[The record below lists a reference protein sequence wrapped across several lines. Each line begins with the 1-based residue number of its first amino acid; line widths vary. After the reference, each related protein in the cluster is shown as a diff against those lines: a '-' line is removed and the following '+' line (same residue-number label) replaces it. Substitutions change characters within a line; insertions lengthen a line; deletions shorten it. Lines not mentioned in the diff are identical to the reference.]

1 MPAVAPLPR
10 PLPPVPPP
18 TLMLSLSAL
27 PEFATALAA
36 YQTHDTCQAALTQ
49 VQQAF
54 QTGTNGVHL
63 VCISTDSLEELA
75 KKNPSN

>member
-1 MPAVAPLPR
+1 MAATVAFLLYAVSGTQIADL
-10 PLPPVPPP
+10 
-18 TLMLSLSAL
+18 
-27 PEFATALAA
+27 TALAA

-54 QTGTNGVHL
+54 QAGTNGVHL